1 MNNISLYHKEQ
12 IDVPNSKNVYFQD
25 IKEIEDNSVD
35 NIYLHDCLDFV
46 IVDQHS
52 EMLQILFAKLKP
64 QGLLHIQA
72 PDLKQLAI
80 AITFDKIKI
89 DIAQLILYKSRLFL
103 HTSQNIKDI
112 LEHNNYIVM
121 KQKYV
126 NIFEYL
132 FICSKS
138 S

>member
-1 MNNISLYHKEQ
+1 MNDISIYHKDPIE
-12 IDVPNSKNVYFQD
+12 VPNSTNVYFQNM
-25 IKEIEDNSVD
+25 KEIEDDSID
-35 NIYLHDCLDFV
+35 NLYLHDCLDFV
-46 IVDQHS
+46 IIDQHS
-52 EMLQILFAKLKP
+52 EVLQILRQKLKDN
-64 QGLLHIQA
+64 GLLHIQA

-89 DIAQLILYKSRLFL
+89 EISQLILYKSRLFL
-103 HTSQNIKDI
+103 HTAQNIKDI
-112 LEHNNYIVM
+112 LEHNQYIIM

-126 NIFEYL
+126 NVFEHL

>member
-1 MNNISLYHKEQ
+1 MNNVSIYHKDPIE
-12 IDVPNSKNVYFQD
+12 VPSSTNVYFQD
-25 IKEIEDNSVD
+25 IKEIEDSSID

-46 IVDQHS
+46 IIDQHS
-52 EMLQILFAKLKP
+52 EMLQILHQKLKDN
-64 QGLLHIQA
+64 GLLHIQA

-103 HTSQNIKDI
+103 HTAQNTKDI
-112 LEHNNYIVM
+112 LEH
-121 KQKYV
+121 KYV
-126 NIFEYL
+126 NVFEYL

-138 S
+138 A

>member
-1 MNNISLYHKEQ
+1 
-12 IDVPNSKNVYFQD
+12 
-25 IKEIEDNSVD
+25 
-35 NIYLHDCLDFV
+35 
-46 IVDQHS
+46 
-52 EMLQILFAKLKP
+52 MLQILFAKLKP

>member
-12 IDVPNSKNVYFQD
+12 IDLPNSKNVYFQD

-89 DIAQLILYKSRLFL
+89 NIAQLILYKSRLFL

-138 S
+138 A